1 MGLIVMALVAIFLAY
16 FRHVVSWFTGVP
28 VPEVAIRPRQL
39 GPVLRFVDGI
49 GKVRVPRRNA
59 KPISATQAE
68 QWRLAAIST
77 GGSDSLPALQH
88 QDCDVLIVGAGP
100 NGLMMAALLQRSG
113 LKVRIIDKSTGPATE
128 SRAFAVQARTIELF
142 RNLGL
147 ADELMRLGV
156 LNTCIKFHIKGRH
169 VGGLDF
175 DRSKAVDS
183 PYQFI
188 LMAPQNEVEA
198 LLLTDLDHRALRV
211 ERKTEL
217 ISLSQTDN
225 EVTAQVSCDDAT
237 QTIVCRHIVGADGAH
252 STVRKQLGLSFEG
265 GKYAQNFL
273 LADCKIDWPFDHT
286 QFRIFMNGER
296 IGLFLPLKGGDVSRV
311 MATDLEANARDDA
324 TGDATNDV
332 QHGLAPAQI
341 TLQELEI
348 SLAKAMC
355 VPIKLSNPVWTTRYR
370 VNLRGVEHY
379 SVGRAFLIGDAAHIH
394 SPAGGQG
401 MNTGFQDAA
410 NLAWKL
416 ALVQRTGAPSMLLDS
431 YHAERHPIG
440 IQLLR
445 FTDRLYKVAAD
456 LHGWQAWA
464 RDFFGPF
471 LIGRMSAVPIPH
483 RKSFRRLSQIGLA
496 YRVSHINV
504 NQLLYSLKGPL
515 AGQRAPDA
523 CISTQRQMFDLLT
536 GYQLHVVA
544 LSRKHL
550 VDEEVQ
556 EYAQQL
562 QGLAAFGPNI
572 ATHLIGRVACR
583 RDPRVEYVDS
593 GQVFEHYGLKDDES
607 KALYVIRPDGYVAWR
622 MDEIDFDACR
632 SFLARVHGR
641 FAVYEAQ
648 RLAST
653 QFH

>member
-1 MGLIVMALVAIFLAY
+1 MGLVVMALVAAFLAY
-16 FRHVVSWFTGVP
+16 FRHVVGWLTGVP
-28 VPEVAIRPRQL
+28 VPEIAIRPRKL
-39 GPVLRFVDGI
+39 GPVLRFMDSI
-49 GKVRVPRRNA
+49 GKM
-59 KPISATQAE
+59 KPPHRSSASVSAEQAE
-68 QWRLAAIST
+68 QWRLAAQAAQPVDAPSAAH
-77 GGSDSLPALQH
+77 P
-88 QDCDVLIVGAGP
+88 DCDVLIVGAGP

-113 LKVRIIDKSTGPATE
+113 LKVRIIDKSVGPAQE
-128 SRAFAVQARTIELF
+128 SRAFAVQARTVELF

-147 ADELMRLGV
+147 ADALMQLGV
-156 LNTCIKFHIKGRH
+156 LNTCIKFHIKGKH

-188 LMAPQNEVEA
+188 LMAPQNEIED
-198 LLLTDLDHRALRV
+198 LLLADLDRSALRV
-211 ERKTEL
+211 ERHTEL
-217 ISLSQTDN
+217 VSLQQTEDD
-225 EVTAQVSCDDAT
+225 VCAHVRCDGVL

-252 STVRKQLGLSFEG
+252 SAVRKQLGLSFEG
-265 GKYAQNFL
+265 GKYAQNYL

-286 QFRIFMNGER
+286 HFRIFMHGER
-296 IGLFLPLKGGDVSRV
+296 IGLFLPLKGSEVSRV
-311 MATDLEANARDDA
+311 MATDLDANAKVVERSE
-324 TGDATNDV
+324 G
-332 QHGLAPAQI
+332 QHGLVADSF
-341 TLQELEI
+341 TLQELET

-355 VPIKLSNPVWTTRYR
+355 VPIKLSNPVWTSRYR

-379 SVGRAFLIGDAAHIH
+379 SLGRAFLIGDAAHIH

-416 ALVQRTGAPSMLLDS
+416 AQVQRTRVSPGLLDS
-431 YHAERHPIG
+431 YNAERHPIG

-471 LIGRMSAVPIPH
+471 LIGRMSVAPIPH
-483 RKSFRRLSQIGLA
+483 RKAFRRLSQISLE
-496 YRVSHINV
+496 YRASPINV

-523 CISTQRQMFDLLT
+523 RISTQRQMFDLLT
-536 GYQLHVVA
+536 GYQFHVVA

-550 VDEEVQ
+550 VDDEVH
-556 EYAQQL
+556 EYTQQL
-562 QGLAAFGPNI
+562 RSIAAFGI
-572 ATHLIGRVACR
+572 ATHLVGRVACR

-632 SFLARVHGR
+632 SFLARVHGG
-641 FAVYEAQ
+641 FAAYEAQ
-648 RLAST
+648 RLAAT
-653 QFH
+653 HVH

>member
-1 MGLIVMALVAIFLAY
+1 MGLVVMALVAASLAY
-16 FRHVVSWFTGVP
+16 FRHITSWFTGVP
-28 VPEVAIRPRQL
+28 VPQVAIRPRQTGIL
-39 GPVLRFVDGI
+39 MRIVDSI
-49 GKVRVPRRNA
+49 GKVKVPPRAAPPASLEQAQTWRTA
-59 KPISATQAE
+59 VEASARPHTAPTVPPE
-68 QWRLAAIST
+68 Q
-77 GGSDSLPALQH
+77 G
-88 QDCDVLIVGAGP
+88 CDVLIVGAGP
-100 NGLMMAALLQRSG
+100 NGLMMAALLQRCG
-113 LKVRIIDKSTGPATE
+113 LRVRIIDKSSGPAQE

-147 ADELMRLGV
+147 ADRLMRIGV

-175 DRSKAVDS
+175 DRSKATDS

-188 LMAPQNEVEA
+188 LMAPQNEVED
-198 LLLTDLDHRALRV
+198 LLLADLHSRGIQV
-211 ERKTEL
+211 ERHSEL
-217 ISLSQTDN
+217 VSLEQNDGG
-225 EVTAQVSCDDAT
+225 VTAQVRCDEAT
-237 QTIVCRHIVGADGAH
+237 RGIVCGHIVGADGAH
-252 STVRKQLGLSFEG
+252 SVVRKQLGLSFEG

-273 LADCKIDWPFDHT
+273 LADCRIEWPFDHT
-286 QFRIFMNGER
+286 HFRIFMNGER
-296 IGLFLPLKGGDVSRV
+296 IGLFLPLKGRDVSRV
-311 MATDLEANARDDA
+311 MATDLEANARGSGL
-324 TGDATNDV
+324 GDEHKGA
-332 QHGLAPAQI
+332 APAQI
-341 TLQELEI
+341 TLQDLEH

-370 VNLRGVEHY
+370 VNLRGVERY
-379 SVGRAFLIGDAAHIH
+379 GVGRAFLIGDAAHIH

-410 NLAWKL
+410 NLAWKI
-416 ALVQRTGAPSMLLDS
+416 ALVQKTGANAALLDS
-431 YHAERHPIG
+431 YHDERHPVG

-471 LIGRMSAVPIPH
+471 LIGRMSAAPIPH
-483 RKSFRRLSQIGLA
+483 RKSFRRLSQIGLG
-496 YRVSHINV
+496 YRASQINV
-504 NQLLYSLKGPL
+504 NELLYSLHGPL

-523 CISTQRQMFDLLT
+523 RISTERQMFDLLT
-536 GYQLHVVA
+536 GYQLHIVA

-550 VDEEVQ
+550 VDDEVQ
-556 EYAQQL
+556 EYSEQMRIFA
-562 QGLAAFGPNI
+562 GMGPHV

-622 MDEIDFDACR
+622 MDDIDFDACR
-632 SFLARVHGR
+632 SFLARLHGG
-641 FAVYEAQ
+641 FAAYESF
-648 RLAST
+648 RLASL
-653 QFH
+653 QAH